1 MTKTAPYGTW
11 TSPITTD
18 VLLKSGVK
26 PDELLVDPV
35 TSTIYH
41 IERRPND
48 DGRLVI
54 VNTEKGKDVFGKD
67 WSARTSVHEYGGGP
81 AVAYDGVIY
90 FSNFKDGRVY
100 RLNEGGEPEPVTPEN
115 ANHRYAKFA
124 VHPEQ
129 PHLLVAIREDHTDP
143 QPSAVVNILCVIDTR
158 QNTITPLVTGA
169 DFYAGPCFTP
179 DGKHIAWQ
187 QWYHPDMPW
196 EGAEIHVADVVTD
209 GSSLTIRNGKQVAGK
224 RIDISA
230 AYPVW
235 ASNDLLLFVS
245 DESGYYNPWKYSLSA
260 GKASPVLSVP
270 LAEDFAEP
278 MWRLDFTFFAPLDI
292 EGKTALFSALSEG
305 RSVLY
310 LVSLAGGTFEELDC
324 PYVNIAS
331 LLRVTHDA
339 VIFLGQKYDEAECIV
354 LCNIRDYAKPT
365 FVPVNAAA
373 ASDDLPFG
381 REYVSVPRSI
391 TLTEPETGEPVHVLF
406 YAPVNPE
413 YVAPE
418 SEKPP
423 AVVNAHGGPT
433 GRATPALL
441 LKIQYYTTRGY
452 AWVDV
457 NYGGSSGYGRKYIKR
472 LEHNWGVVDVNDCA
486 VAATQLS
493 AAPHALIDPAR
504 VAVTGGSAGGYTVLM
519 ALCTRPDVFA
529 AGTSSYGIS
538 DLVKLGEFTHKFES
552 QYLFKLVG
560 GTPAQV
566 PAVYRDRSPINL
578 AGNIRAPLLVLQGA
592 DDAVVPPQQ
601 AELIVDTIRKR
612 GGRVEYTVFEG
623 EGHGWR
629 KAENIKTALLKE
641 IGFYEDV
648 FGLRR

>member
-11 TSPITTD
+11 TSPVTID

-26 PDELLVDPV
+26 NDELFVDSV

-41 IERRPND
+41 IEQRPNEG
-48 DGRLVI
+48 GRLVI
-54 VNTEKGKDVFGKD
+54 VNTEKGTEVFGKE
-67 WSARTSVHEYGGGP
+67 WSARTSVHEYGGAP

-90 FSNFKDGRVY
+90 FSHFKDGRVY
-100 RLNEGGEPEPVTPEN
+100 RVKEGGEPEPVTPEN
-115 ANHRYAKFA
+115 ANYRYASFA

-129 PHLLVAIREDHTDP
+129 PHLLVAIREDHTNP
-143 QPSAVVNILCVIDTR
+143 QPSAVQNILCVIDTK
-158 QNTITPLVTGA
+158 NSTVAELVTGA

-196 EGAEIHVADVVTD
+196 EGSEIHVADVTAD
-209 GSSLTIRNGKQVAGK
+209 GSSLTLSNDKHVAGK

-245 DESGYYNPWKYSLSA
+245 DESGYHNPWKYSIST
-260 GKASPVLSVP
+260 GKASAVLPVP

-278 MWRLDFTFFAPLDI
+278 MWRLSYTFFAPLDL
-292 EGKTALFSALSEG
+292 EGKTAIFSVLSEG

-310 LVSLAGGTFEELDC
+310 LVSLSGGTFEQLDC
-324 PYVNIAS
+324 PYVNVAC
-331 LLRVTHDA
+331 LLRVTDNSI
-339 VIFLGQKYDEAECIV
+339 IFLGQAYDEAERIV
-354 LCNIRDYAKPT
+354 LCRINDYAKPH
-365 FVPVNAAA
+365 FAPVNAAA

-381 REYVSVPRSI
+381 REYVSIPRSI
-391 TLTEPETGEPVHVLF
+391 TLTVPETGEPVHILF
-406 YAPVNPE
+406 YPPVNPD
-413 YVAPE
+413 YVAPAG
-418 SEKPP
+418 EKPP
-423 AVVNAHGGPT
+423 AIIMAHGGPT
-433 GRATPALL
+433 SRSTPALS
-441 LKIQYYTTRGY
+441 LKVQYYTTRGF

-457 NYGGSSGYGRKYIKR
+457 NYGGSSGFGRKYIKR
-472 LEHNWGVVDVNDCA
+472 LEKNWGLVDVNDCA

-493 AAPHALIDPAR
+493 AAPHSLIDPAR
-504 VAVTGGSAGGYTVLM
+504 LAITGGSAGGYTVLM

-560 GTPAQV
+560 GTNEEV
-566 PAVYRDRSPINL
+566 PEVYAARSPVKL
-578 AGNIRAPLLVLQGA
+578 AGNIRAPLLVLQGSE
-592 DDAVVPPQQ
+592 DAVVPPEQ
-601 AELIVDTIRKR
+601 AELIVANIKKR

-629 KAENIKTALLKE
+629 KAENIKTALLQE

-648 FGLRR
+648 FGLRK